1 MFNNCRLW
9 SVHTPDYIFW
19 GIMNLL
25 KRKQLLISEKES
37 LPELNC
43 PPFQKFSTSSEP
55 YGYGGG
61 TKPWGTSGFTQ
72 FQPPATDD
80 GMIEVI
86 GLTTYQLPLLQA
98 GGHGSSIAQCKK
110 AKLVTSCT
118 IPVQVD
124 GEPCRLLPSIIQIEL
139 LNTVNMI
146 AKTKVRFHV
155 INL

>member
-1 MFNNCRLW
+1 MGITGTLCFQFQCDGQDVTSKLKEMK
-9 SVHTPDYIFW
+9 VHSILFL
-19 GIMNLL
+19 N
-25 KRKQLLISEKES
+25 ISH
-37 LPELNC
+37 
-43 PPFQKFSTSSEP
+43 
-55 YGYGGG
+55 YGGG
-61 TKPWGTSGFTQ
+61 TKPWGNSGLGQ
-72 FQPPATDD
+72 FQTPATDD

-124 GEPCRLLPSIIQIEL
+124 GEPCRLAPSIIEIEL

-146 AKTKVRFHV
+146 AKTKVKK
-155 INL
+155 NLVVASY